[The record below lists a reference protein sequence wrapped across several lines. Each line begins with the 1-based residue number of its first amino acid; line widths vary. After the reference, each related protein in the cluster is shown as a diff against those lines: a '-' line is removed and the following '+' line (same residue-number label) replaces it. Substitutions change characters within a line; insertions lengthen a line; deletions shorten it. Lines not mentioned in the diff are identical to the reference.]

1 MFEKVNVPILGV
13 VENMS
18 YLLDEKSGQKNH
30 LFGQGGG
37 ATTAM
42 DLKCPFLGEIPLH
55 EEIRLGGD
63 HGTPVVVANPD
74 NRASKEFVEVARKI
88 TELIA

>member
-18 YLLDEKSGQKNH
+18 YLLDEERNKNH

-37 ATTAM
+37 ASTAQA
-42 DLKCPFLGEIPLH
+42 LKCLQERYLSMKKY
-55 EEIRLGGD
+55 
-63 HGTPVVVANPD
+63 V
-74 NRASKEFVEVARKI
+74 
-88 TELIA
+88 